1 VKWLAVVVVAAVA
14 ADAHAQP
21 QHIDR
26 GELAGG
32 PVEAEPPQIEL
43 LTFGVGDRI
52 FEKYGHSA
60 ICLRYHD
67 PRISAVCFN
76 YGVTDFGAGKIM
88 IWNFLRGTQRF
99 WVEPTTYG
107 AMVNFYKW
115 EDRDIWSQILPLD
128 PAGARAVETK
138 LWANLGDD
146 VKFYN
151 YDHFFDNCSTKLRDM
166 IDDASHGKLHAGTD
180 VPYPLTFR
188 EIGVDGLST
197 LPPLVALT
205 DFVIGRQAD
214 DTPSIWEAMFHPAV
228 LRLQVASQ
236 LGVSPRLVYRR
247 IGPEFPQ
254 GGSTWRWQMLG
265 IGFVFAFPL
274 AIAVWRRRFVRA
286 AVAWAAVYLTVWG
299 VVIWGLA
306 IVSSIPGIRWNEL
319 VLVFTPFDVVL
330 PFLAGDRRRHYARI
344 RVSLL
349 ILVSLLA
356 VIGVLHQ
363 PLWVPIV
370 GAFVPL
376 ALIGFDD

>member
-14 ADAHAQP
+14 ADANAQP
-21 QHIDR
+21 QHLDR

-43 LTFGVGDRI
+43 LTFGVGERI

-115 EDRDIWSQILPLD
+115 EDRDIWSQIIPVG
-128 PAGARAVETK
+128 PSEARALEAK
-138 LWANLGDD
+138 LWAGLADD

-166 IDDASHGKLHAGTD
+166 IDDATHGKLRAGTD
-180 VPYPLTFR
+180 TAYPLTFR
-188 EIGVDGLST
+188 QMGVDGLST
-197 LPPLVALT
+197 LPPLIALT

-236 LGVSPRLVYRR
+236 LGVPPRLVYRR
-247 IGPEFPQ
+247 MGPELPQ
-254 GGSTWRWQMLG
+254 GTSTWRWQMLA
-265 IGFVFAFPL
+265 IGFAFSFPL
-274 AIAVWRRRFVRA
+274 AIAVWRRRFVRV
-286 AVAWAAVYLTVWG
+286 AVAWAALYLTVWG

-306 IVSSIPGIRWNEL
+306 IISSIPGIRWNEL
-319 VLVFTPFDVVL
+319 VLVFVPFDVVL
-330 PFLAGDRRRHYARI
+330 PFLSGDRRRHYARL
-344 RVSLL
+344 RVLL
-349 ILVSLLA
+349 LTAVSLLA
-356 VIGVLHQ
+356 VIGILHQ
-363 PLWVPIV
+363 PIWVPLV

-376 ALIGFDD
+376 ALIGFGD